1 MRVARFLAFITLAT
15 ILHSAALADTVTMKN
30 GDHLTGT
37 IGESDGTAVTIHTDY
52 AGDVKVK
59 WSAVKEIA
67 TAKPMFVVTSDKNVV
82 SGTIAPE
89 GDHLVVHTTPES
101 AVVVPLAKI
110 TAVRSAEGQQAYE
123 KIMHPGLLHEWKGSA
138 TVGFALARGNSD
150 TTDLN
155 SGVRL
160 NRKTL
165 SDQIKLYESSVYA
178 TSGATPL
185 SPGSGVTAN
194 AILGGARYD
203 RNITDKMFAFGSA
216 DFTHDQLQDLTL
228 QSIYTGGLGWH
239 AIARPKTTLD
249 VFAGIN
255 YTREMYNAGAASIVT
270 SSLNRNLPGIT
281 AGEDFTHKFGGA
293 STFTENFTFYPDL
306 SDISQY
312 RFSLDAGWLT
322 KFNKWLGWQIALADR
337 YITNPPILGAR
348 SNDFILSTGLNLS
361 FGQ

>member
-1 MRVARFLAFITLAT
+1 MKISHFVAFIAFAVVLQ
-15 ILHSAALADTVTMKN
+15 SAALADTVTMKN

-37 IGESDGTAVTIHTDY
+37 IGDSDGTAVTIHTDY
-52 AGDVKVK
+52 AGDIKVK
-59 WSAVKEIA
+59 WAAIKEVDS
-67 TAKPMFVVTSDKNVV
+67 AKPLFVVTSDKNVV
-82 SGTIAPE
+82 SGTVVPE

-123 KIMHPGLLHEWKGSA
+123 KITHPGLLHEWKGSA

-155 SGVRL
+155 SGLRL

-165 SDQIKLYESSVYA
+165 SDEIKLYESSVYA
-178 TSGATPL
+178 TNGATPT

-194 AILGGARYD
+194 AILGGAWYD

-216 DFTHDQLQDLTL
+216 DFTHDQLQELTL

-239 AIARPKTTLD
+239 AIAHPKTTLD
-249 VFAGIN
+249 AS
-255 YTREMYNAGAASIVT
+255 TSSIVT

-293 STFTENFTFYPDL
+293 STFTEDFTFYPDL
-306 SDISQY
+306 SDFNQY
-312 RFSLDAGWLT
+312 RFSLDAGWVT
-322 KFNKWLGWQIALADR
+322 KINKWLGWQIALADR
-337 YITNPPILGAR
+337 YITNPPILGAK
-348 SNDFILSTGLNLS
+348 SNDLILSTGLDVTL
-361 FGQ
+361 GH